1 MKKLKLFFLLL
12 LLSQC
17 ISMDVNAQSVTLKMK
32 RPPLNQLGIAD
43 LYNIELANTSNN
55 HIEFYLFGTLTE
67 SKAGLIAT
75 ATTVSITLAPKERK
89 QFKASDL
96 SRTPDISYPNS
107 DGRYKEALL
116 RKGSLP
122 DGNYTICV
130 TAKQTNTNDELGND
144 CIEQEIQVL
153 SEAEITLMTPDNK
166 SAMKQDE
173 PIIFSWTNMGGKPE
187 GFYKIKIIEIK
198 SDESPENA
206 MLKNKAFFEKEGIKT
221 TMFQYPS
228 SAPKFITGK
237 TYIWQVST
245 KNAKSEI
252 FMFNTRDG
260 EPSDNCINNIVN
272 ISTGWDHNNNQT
284 YNNLGIDQDVFWT
297 LIAVPSNSGTVNI
310 GGPVWVISPISAWS
324 NPVAGSQWISA
335 FYTSGANEAN
345 MNVGFS
351 PYIYRKKICVQALS
365 NLDFAV
371 QVLVDNKAEINFVDA
386 NGNFVDNIGTATGFS
401 TPTQL
406 TKTVANITPGN
417 YFIQIEH
424 RNDNGGS
431 PMGVNLQGTV
441 TSDTAVFNNIIC
453 CNPPGS
459 TITGYKFHDI
469 NNNGI
474 QDNGD
479 SVMQGWTIELTGN
492 GLSQTSVTDA
502 NGNYLFTNLSQGTY
516 TVTEIMQIGWAVGAT
531 GNQHTVTIGSNT
543 SANNIAFGNIKYT
556 DPCGSFNAAANSIP
570 GDCCWSINLTTP
582 ANTTDINQ
590 IQFLALSPNTFASKQ
605 LINTSGWLFPVN
617 NGQEFKIKRSNTNI
631 PAGQLNNFVNLC
643 MNKLSSPQY
652 VMVNLLRNDN
662 SVVCSDTV
670 TLNCDIP
677 CVTITKDTA
686 LCNGNNYDLNFTFTN
701 NASFPINKIEVVN
714 TIPAGIN
721 VTPST
726 LTYLTTV
733 NPGQTSNPPA
743 LFSLNGAMPGTS
755 SCVILKFTS
764 PDGCCWCYD
773 TVCVDI
779 PSCVCND
786 VGANISASDQV
797 NCCFGIN
804 IQNNHSGNYFTG
816 VNIRTLETGV
826 TFSTWITNYTSD
838 WYSSNYSPASEI
850 KLVNASNGFIPQGNS
865 ANVVTFC
872 LTGYTT
878 STQYV
883 LVEWMRNDSIV
894 CTDTLITNCVPPPP
908 VTPCT
913 QIINDSLVC
922 LPDGTYQ
929 YTFSIKNN
937 STHTTT
943 GFQFNPISPSA
954 LTFTPANF
962 SNVTIQPGMVSA
974 PQTMIISGLNPGTEF
989 CFNISLYEHVLL
1001 ENQQYYDWCCYSG
1014 EICMTAPSCPTGN
1027 NCQCIEWETS
1037 EIEVWVNGTPKAPI
1051 QCNQVLNVSLN
1062 SLVKLQFSEYL
1073 CGVNCPPSY
1082 TWNLTSNSPAVLL
1095 NVSGTTNPVQY
1106 NFTTPGTYNLTFR
1119 GFCSAGGACDSCTI
1133 QINVRPNST
1142 GCNCEKGKWNLS
1154 ESIIRF
1160 SAEGVS
1166 KDKKIK
1172 CGETYQIDGNSNI
1185 SLFPQYNCGQ
1195 ANCNAKYTYSVNN
1208 GTMTGFQ
1215 TSPYNVLNINSLTD
1229 VTIYAWCG
1237 EKICDSCT
1245 IYLKPT
1251 TNVNCDCGGRD
1262 KDKPGLTLN
1271 GIDLSSGKEIK
1282 EFIKCDGIYKSI
1294 TRGSYLDLISQTYTC
1309 KPKDCSAA
1317 YEWVI
1322 TSPSGTT
1329 SSFGTQTI
1337 NDYQFNQKG
1346 TYNLHLRV
1354 FCSGKLCGECKT
1366 QVNVKANPN
1375 DPK

>member
-1 MKKLKLFFLLL
+1 MKNLKLFFLLL

-17 ISMDVNAQSVTLKMK
+17 IFMNANAQSVIIKMK

-55 HIEFYLFGTLTE
+55 SIEFYLIGTLTE

-75 ATTVSITLAPKERK
+75 ATTIPITLAPKERR

-130 TAKQTNTNDELGND
+130 TAKQTGTNEELGND
-144 CIEQEIQVL
+144 CIEQEITVQN
-153 SEAEITLMTPDNK
+153 EIQITLLIPDNK
-166 SAMKQDE
+166 SEIMKDE
-173 PIIFSWTNMGGKPE
+173 PVSFSWTSMGGKGE
-187 GFYKIKIIEIK
+187 GPYKIKIIEIIR
-198 SDESPENA
+198 DESPENA

-221 TMFQYPS
+221 TMLQYPS
-228 SAPKFITGK
+228 SAPKFTTGK

-245 KNAKSEI
+245 NNAKSEI
-252 FMFNTRDG
+252 FSFNTRDG

-272 ISTGWDHNNNQT
+272 ISTGWDHNTNQT
-284 YNNLGIDQDVFWT
+284 YNNLGTDQDVFWT
-297 LIAVPSNSGTVNI
+297 LVTAPTNSGTVNI
-310 GGPVWVISPISAWS
+310 GGPVWVIQNHFAWQPPAS
-324 NPVAGSQWISA
+324 GSQWISA
-335 FYTSGANEAN
+335 FQIPGSNEAN
-345 MNVGFS
+345 MTTNFS
-351 PYIYRKKICVQALS
+351 PYIYRKKICVQELS
-365 NLDFAV
+365 NLDFAM
-371 QVLVDNKAEINFVDA
+371 QVLVDNKADIRFVDA
-386 NGNFVDNIGTATGFS
+386 TGNVIDNIGTATGFGS
-401 TPTQL
+401 PTQL
-406 TKTVANITPGN
+406 TKTVMNVAPGN
-417 YFIQIEH
+417 YFLQIEH
-424 RNDNGGS
+424 RNDNTGS

-441 TSDTAVFNNIIC
+441 TSNTAVFNNIIC
-453 CNPPGS
+453 CSPPGS

-474 QDNGD
+474 QDNTD
-479 SVMQGWTIELTGN
+479 SVMQGWTIQLTGN
-492 GLSQTSVTDA
+492 GISDTSVTDA
-502 NGNYLFTNLSQGTY
+502 NGNYLFTNLPQGTY
-516 TVTEIMQIGWAVGAT
+516 TVTEVMQTGWAAGVT
-531 GNQHTVTIGSNT
+531 GNQHIVTIGSNT
-543 SANNIAFGNIKYT
+543 SVNNIAFGNIKYT
-556 DPCGSFNAAANSIP
+556 DSCGSFNAAANSIP
-570 GDCCWSINLTTP
+570 GECCWSINLTTP
-582 ANTTDINQ
+582 ANTTGINQ

-605 LINTSGWLFPVN
+605 LINPTGWLFPVN
-617 NGQEFKIKRSNTNI
+617 NGQEFKIRRSSNNI
-631 PAGQLNNFVNLC
+631 PAGQLNNFVNFC

-652 VMVNLLRNDN
+652 IVVNLLRNDN
-662 SVVCSDTV
+662 SIVCSDTV
-670 TLNCDIP
+670 ILNCDIP
-677 CVTITKDTA
+677 CVTITKDTV

-701 NASFPINKIEVVN
+701 NASFPINKVEVVN
-714 TIPAGIN
+714 TIPAGITAN
-721 VTPST
+721 PSV

-743 LFSLNGAMPGTS
+743 SFSLNGVMPGTS
-755 SCVILKFTS
+755 PCVILKFTS

-816 VNIRTLETGV
+816 VNIRTLEAGV
-826 TFSTWITNYTSD
+826 SFSTWITNYTSD

-850 KLVNASNGFIPQGNS
+850 KLVNISNGFVPQGIS

-878 STQYV
+878 STQHI

-908 VTPCT
+908 VTSCT
-913 QIINDSLVC
+913 QIINDSLIC

-943 GFQFNPISPSA
+943 GFQFNSISPST

-962 SNVTIQPGMVSA
+962 ENVTIQPGMVSA
-974 PQTMIISGLNPGTEF
+974 PQTMIISGVNPGAQI
-989 CFNISLYEHVLL
+989 CFNISLYEHVLQN
-1001 ENQQYYDWCCYSG
+1001 NQQYYDWCCYSD
-1014 EICMTAPSCPTGN
+1014 EICLLAPVCSTGN

-1037 EIEVWVNGTPKAPI
+1037 EIEVFINGSPKSPL

-1073 CGVNCPPSY
+1073 CGVNCRGDRS
-1082 TWNLTSNSPAVLL
+1082 WDLTGGSGVAPIYVT
-1095 NVSGTTNPVQY
+1095 GTTNPIQY
-1106 NFTTPGTYNLTFR
+1106 NFNTPGTYNLTYR
-1119 GFCSAGGACDSCTI
+1119 GICNGRVCDSCI
-1133 QINVRPNST
+1133 IRINVTSNPT

-1154 ESIIRF
+1154 ENIIRY
-1160 SAEGVS
+1160 SLKGIS
-1166 KDKKIK
+1166 KDKQIK
-1172 CGETYQIDGNSNI
+1172 CSDTYTIDANSAI
-1185 SLFPQYNCGQ
+1185 SLFPAYNCGQ
-1195 ANCNAKYTYSVNN
+1195 ANCNAKYTYKINN
-1208 GTMTGFQ
+1208 GVMTGFQ
-1215 TSPYNVLNINSLTD
+1215 TSPYNILNINSPTT
-1229 VTIYAWCG
+1229 VMIYAWCG
-1237 EKICDSCT
+1237 EKICDSCVV
-1245 IYLKPT
+1245 YLKPNANT
-1251 TNVNCDCGGRD
+1251 GCDCGGWEG
-1262 KDKPGLTLN
+1262 DKPGITIHGFN
-1271 GIDLSSGKEIK
+1271 GGPKEELE

-1294 TRGSYLDLISQTYTC
+1294 VRGSYLDLVSQTYYC
-1309 KPKDCSAA
+1309 KPKDCKAS

-1337 NDYQFNQKG
+1337 NSFQFNQKG
-1346 TYNLHLRV
+1346 TYSIYLRV
-1354 FCSGKLCGECKT
+1354 FCNGKLCGECKT
-1366 QVNVKANPN
+1366 QISVKGNAS